1 MAPDFKH
8 DVRGLI
14 DEYLYYGKADK
25 YRDIL
30 EPPMNY
36 MWNCL
41 NFGNCPEFDLCV
53 YIALFII
60 GTCYSIPR
68 DDVFVYDAPNI
79 NEIDTAEDLFY
90 LVLLILYETY
100 V

>member
-30 EPPMNY
+30 EPRISGI
-36 MWNCL
+36 
-41 NFGNCPEFDLCV
+41 FHS
-53 YIALFII
+53 AA
-60 GTCYSIPR
+60 R
-68 DDVFVYDAPNI
+68 R
-79 NEIDTAEDLFY
+79 
-90 LVLLILYETY
+90 
-100 V
+100 